1 MVGRGQ
7 GKCGHWEPGE
17 GCPCWAPTPGLHPD
31 TPTQLPD
38 HRRRRSPRAHC
49 APAREP
55 GCGSPGTHVR
65 RRARAAPT
73 ASLQAPHLFVCARAS
88 IPASGG
94 PCLCLCVYMGGT
106 KPGLPAWTRASLLP
120 ARPHQVTKALESE
133 GKQLGLPALGDHYLP
148 WEKPASRAEAVVPFT
163 SGKKPIPVPTG
174 PGPPRDNGDD
184 RPRGRERRAS
194 WEGRCGHQKA
204 MERSPGGPSVPSCRA
219 PVPDALSWGWCAAPT
234 PREDREGG
242 GLLHGHGRPPR
253 TRRGSHGHP
262 AALPRGLAGP
272 GSQDSAHQPL
282 EGAPTP
288 HGSHSR
294 P

>member
-7 GKCGHWEPGE
+7 GRCGHWSQARAVPAGPPPRDSTQIRLPSSQTTGGGVHPGPTALPHGSRDAARPGRTSAGE
-17 GCPCWAPTPGLHPD
+17 RGRPPPPPCRHPIC
-31 TPTQLPD
+31 L
-38 HRRRRSPRAHC
+38 C
-49 APAREP
+49 V
-55 GCGSPGTHVR
+55 HVR
-65 RRARAAPT
+65 
-73 ASLQAPHLFVCARAS
+73 ASLRLVAHVCA
-88 IPASGG
+88 
-94 PCLCLCVYMGGT
+94 CVYMGGT

-204 MERSPGGPSVPSCRA
+204 MERSPGGPSVHSCRA